1 MRLHRMLPIALIAL
15 GGLSLGSGCPTVPK
29 LEDRVIELAIGGST
43 TLDPFN
49 SKSTVSL
56 HYNTPG
62 TYNLVTD
69 INLNKLLDDAGIDRK
84 NPTITYCQGG
94 IRAAHAA
101 FALELMGYEDV
112 RVYDGSMQDWA
123 NRDDTPLVK

>member
-1 MRLHRMLPIALIAL
+1 MLVHGLGYARWGWEPVADALA
-15 GGLSLGSGCPTVPK
+15 
-29 LEDRVIELAIGGST
+29 ERFELILLDNRGIGASEA
-43 TLDPFN
+43 P
-49 SKSTVSL
+49 
-56 HYNTPG
+56 PG
-62 TYNLVTD
+62 PYAVGPMAAD
-69 INLNKLLDDAGIDRK
+69 VAHVMDDAGIGRK

-101 FALELMGYEDV
+101 FALELMGYENV